1 MKRTQWLACVLV
13 AALAVVNT
21 TATSAPPS
29 QSIAIETAETSY
41 ILTVPVSRLTMTIP
55 KGHLVLKSS
64 PLGEPNNPRY
74 FYFQDSKVTFIVS
87 GWFEPASGFSGIE
100 RFWENETNAWKRNG
114 LPEAQDVSFTKIGN
128 WDSVVYE
135 TKLPRG
141 TNAHIRAHWVQAGT
155 WIDVHLS
162 LTSTRASAES
172 RKLLESYLRTISVEE
187 KT

>member
-1 MKRTQWLACVLV
+1 MKLTQWFAFVFV
-13 AALAVVNT
+13 AVLAVVYT
-21 TATSAPPS
+21 TARGAPPD

-41 ILTVPVSRLTMTIP
+41 ILTVPVSRLRMTIP

-64 PLGEPNNPRY
+64 PRGEPNNPRY
-74 FYFQDSKVTFIVS
+74 FYFQDSKVAFIVS

-100 RFWENETNAWKRNG
+100 RFWQNETNAWKRNG

-162 LTSTRASAES
+162 LTSTRTSTES
-172 RKLLESYLRTISVEE
+172 RKLLESYLRTISVEG